1 MNEKVNFNVSQSKI
15 NRVTY
20 LEYIRQ
26 EAEQKLNR
34 RVAGKKKFTMRDFL
48 AKCVEKFNADP
59 DKFLKHIDYDK
70 D

>member
-1 MNEKVNFNVSQSKI
+1 MNEKINFNVSQSKLP
-15 NRVTY
+15 RAVY
-20 LEYIRQ
+20 LKYLQ
-26 EAEQKLNR
+26 LEAEQKLNR

>member
-1 MNEKVNFNVSQSKI
+1 MTEKINFNVSQSKI

-26 EAEQKLNR
+26 EALQKVNR
-34 RVAGKKKFTMRDFL
+34 RIAGKKKFTMRDFL
-48 AKCVEKFNADP
+48 AKCVEKFNSDP
-59 DKFLKHIDYDK
+59 DKFLKHVDYDK

>member
-1 MNEKVNFNVSQSKI
+1 MTDKINFNVSQSKLP
-15 NRVTY
+15 RAVY
-20 LEYIRQ
+20 LKYLQ
-26 EAEQKLNR
+26 LEAEQKLNR